1 MKSIF
6 KKMGFMG
13 MMSLVGYVQPIYG
26 GLKEDTDS
34 IVKNMKIREVVV
46 EGKRVLQYP
55 DKDVWIITKEM
66 RKNAF
71 NTKEMIGNIPGMYYD
86 RFTGELSYNGQT
98 KIKILM
104 DGKDKPASYVE
115 NLVHLRF
122 KQVEITPNPQGLYRD
137 YDVLINVIT
146 KENYE
151 GIEGLTNVSGKLSPS
166 QEDPKSQVA
175 PNFTLTYTRNKVN
188 LAVHYDYEYSLQQQD
203 WMEIRRVYPD
213 YHLQTFKGKNP
224 VEANRFI
231 GHGTWIDGDYDINKN
246 HSVSFRYTYSNRNPR
261 TLNDFMVEK
270 QYKNPDMES
279 TFRREQTWTRNPN
292 EEHVGTLY
300 YRGQVKDWKLYGD
313 FTYNYYVSDN
323 DYRFDEEQGE
333 QIYTAFH
340 NQKHYTRLALDV
352 TRTIKQKTTFN
363 MGYSNTYKKYKSN
376 DGVSLSSSDEYRN
389 RFYTSLYHTFNERL
403 NGGVSGNVEYIQNKF
418 NGGKEKQWV
427 WSLNANMRYR
437 FKKSGYSMNWGY
449 NCQTNYPNQFQTNP
463 IGYRTGYDVWIV
475 GNPALKPDMSHRVN
489 FNIFL
494 WKFSVWGGFNYA
506 GNSIT
511 SLITQNEYDGIVQSY
526 YNIKRM
532 NPYCGVRFN
541 NQNEIKEGMILSY
554 GCNVNYNYS
563 RYKFEEADVDAKGG
577 NWFGSF
583 NLGLHMETAKG
594 YRGFTLG
601 YNDNG
606 YGKAIS
612 PQGYIED
619 RMKSF
624 NFKILAN
631 FFSDRFQMSLYYR
644 YPLQDGKYNMYY
656 SENVT
661 PYYQTYFSFDQSE
674 RLKHEVSLTVSWRFA
689 YGRQVKKKHN
699 SQTVE
704 AENNNLLR

>member
-1 MKSIF
+1 
-6 KKMGFMG
+6 MG

-34 IVKNMKIREVVV
+34 IAKNMKIREVVV
-46 EGKRVLQYP
+46 EGKRVIQYP

-104 DGKDKPASYVE
+104 DGKDKPAGYVE
-115 NLVHLRF
+115 NLAHLRF

-363 MGYSNTYKKYKSN
+363 MGYSNTYKKYKSS

-389 RFYTSLYHTFNERL
+389 RFYASLYHTFNERL

-418 NGGKEKQWV
+418 NVGEEKQWV

-437 FKKSGYSMNWGY
+437 FENPGNYINWGY
-449 NCQTNYPNQFQTNP
+449 NCRTNYPNQGQTNP
-463 IGYRTGYDVWIV
+463 IGYRTGYGVWVV
-475 GNPALKPDMSHRVN
+475 GNPYLKPDMTHLLNLNMRFWLIS
-489 FNIFL
+489 F
-494 WKFSVWGGFNYA
+494 WGGLNYA
-506 GNSIT
+506 GNQIANVVVDT
-511 SLITQNEYDGIVQSY
+511 EQDGIVQTY
-526 YNIKRM
+526 KNLKYM
-532 NPYCGVRFN
+532 NPYCGVAFN
-541 NQNEIKEGMILSY
+541 KIKRIGENATLGGGFS
-554 GCNVNYNYS
+554 VNYAFARFQSDGINM
-563 RYKFEEADVDAKGG
+563 DVHDGKWSG
-577 NWFGSF
+577 NVR
-583 NLGLHMETAKG
+583 LGLTWIHNCGVA
-594 YRGFTLG
+594 GFFMN
-601 YNDNG
+601 YQDNG
-606 YGKAIS
+606 YGYNVF
-612 PQGYIED
+612 PQGRSKNGLKSLNFRVESTFMSSRLRITMNYFLP
-619 RMKSF
+619 MKW
-624 NFKILAN
+624 K
-631 FFSDRFQMSLYYR
+631 
-644 YPLQDGKYNMYY
+644 GYNMSF
-656 SENVT
+656 SEQIT
-661 PYYQTYFSFDQSE
+661 PYYETYINNDQYAL
-674 RLKHEVSLTVSWRFA
+674 LKNQVNLTVSWRFA
-689 YGRQVKKKHN
+689 YGHQVKKKKN
-699 SQTVE
+699 SQITE
-704 AENNNLLR
+704 LENNNLLK